1 MDFKEAKQF
10 LNDNGYLL
18 EDTEVLE
25 DDVEEIKPDVDW
37 EKYYKRSFEN
47 NINKALSDVVH
58 SIMYEEELEDAGIY
72 YELIDEAIDFLIT
85 KLQERK
91 KQKEDVEVAVDEN
104 EIKERVKDRIKDFQ
118 YGRMRFKNKEEVKIA
133 ARTFRENG
141 YYTEINGNEV
151 KYASTDD
158 KI

>member
-72 YELIDEAIDFLIT
+72 YE
-85 KLQERK
+85 
-91 KQKEDVEVAVDEN
+91 
-104 EIKERVKDRIKDFQ
+104 IK
-118 YGRMRFKNKEEVKIA
+118 
-133 ARTFRENG
+133 
-141 YYTEINGNEV
+141 
-151 KYASTDD
+151 
-158 KI
+158 